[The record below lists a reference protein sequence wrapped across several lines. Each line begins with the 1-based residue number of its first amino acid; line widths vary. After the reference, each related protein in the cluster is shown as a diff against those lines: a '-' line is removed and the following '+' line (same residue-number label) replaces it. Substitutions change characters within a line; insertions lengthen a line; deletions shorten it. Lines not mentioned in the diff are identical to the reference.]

1 MLTTSKV
8 RTHKK
13 WLGNGPCII
22 KYKSTDMES
31 KERRLLW
38 TVVIIE
44 GVPGGANESACQCKR
59 QQQIKHDKINFVLMK
74 LTVYERKIKSSKAT
88 QNMFRNVKCCEE
100 T

>member
-59 QQQIKHDKINFVLMK
+59 HETCIQPLGGEDPLEKEMTTHSSVL
-74 LTVYERKIKSSKAT
+74 A
-88 QNMFRNVKCCEE
+88 
-100 T
+100 